1 MRKALRHKEKARF
14 SQKRNVLLFFTAS
27 VRMPEIPQLFQQQ
40 MDTLAVQLTLPTTKR
55 VVDFHHQAI
64 AHGGR
69 TTQMIYRME
78 PSGNFSAISF
88 PLVSHGKFII
98 WIYV

>member
-1 MRKALRHKEKARF
+1 
-14 SQKRNVLLFFTAS
+14 
-27 VRMPEIPQLFQQQ
+27 

-69 TTQMIYRME
+69 TTKKAAH
-78 PSGNFSAISF
+78 GGFS
-88 PLVSHGKFII
+88 VWII
-98 WIYV
+98 LQSLPRFLQWEALLLPAFQPASYCAAAY